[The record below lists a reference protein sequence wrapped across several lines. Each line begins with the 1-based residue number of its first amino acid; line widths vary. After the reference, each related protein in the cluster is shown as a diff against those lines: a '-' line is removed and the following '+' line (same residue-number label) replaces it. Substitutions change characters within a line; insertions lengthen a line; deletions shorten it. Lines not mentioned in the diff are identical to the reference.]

1 MELKLSNARK
11 DELRKKLVAI
21 HFDEFD
27 EEISDFKAD
36 QLLDAFLEKLAPAI
50 YNVALQDF
58 KQFMFTQIEDMEA
71 IYEKE

>member
-1 MELKLSNARK
+1 MELNLSAAQK
-11 DELRKKLVAI
+11 DELRKKLVSI

-36 QLLDAFLEKLAPAI
+36 QLLDAFLGKLAPAI
-50 YNVALQDF
+50 YNAALQDF
-58 KQFMFTQIEDMEA
+58 KQFMFSQLEDMEA